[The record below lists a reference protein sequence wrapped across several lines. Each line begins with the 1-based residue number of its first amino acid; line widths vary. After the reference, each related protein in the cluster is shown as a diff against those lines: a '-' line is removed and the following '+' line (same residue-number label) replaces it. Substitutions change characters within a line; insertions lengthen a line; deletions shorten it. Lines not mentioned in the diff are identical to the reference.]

1 MIIDIMKEKYC
12 VQCGRK
18 HYEEGQYCK
27 KHSSQMSKFGKCLD
41 ANPRDKQDRHS
52 FKIVEDYIRVD
63 LYSSSGNKTKSF
75 LVDFEDVQLILDYT
89 FVFKNNKVIIV
100 TNSGMYPLANI
111 ILGVKL
117 GTTIEYRNNYPLNLT
132 RENLIVR
139 NRKKKS
145 ITINSNIKHYPNK
158 GIYKNRYGRFYAEYC
173 VLDKRYVSHLVRTK
187 EEALFARYI
196 LEQMFSPAPI
206 PPPEGI
212 YAKTLTIKQK
222 EIIISKLKNHYNK

>member
-12 VQCGRK
+12 VQCGRI

-27 KHSSQMSKFGKCLD
+27 KHSSQISKFGKCLD
-41 ANPRDKQDRHS
+41 ANPRDTQDRHS

-75 LVDFEDVQLILDYT
+75 LADFEDIQLILDYT
-89 FVFKNNKVIIV
+89 FVFKNNKVMIV
-100 TNSGMYPLANI
+100 TNSGMYPLANV

-117 GTTIEYRNNYPLNLT
+117 GTTIEYRNKYPLNLT

-139 NRKKKS
+139 ERKK
-145 ITINSNIKHYPNK
+145 NSTYVNWGTKNSPNK

-173 VLDKRYVSHLVRTK
+173 VFDKRYISHLVRTK

-196 LEQMFSPAPI
+196 LEQMFSPTPI
-206 PPPEGI
+206 PPAEGV
-212 YAKTLTIKQK
+212 YAKALTIEQK
-222 EIIISKLKNHYNK
+222 ETIISKLKHHYNK